1 MSVIELKER
10 VLVAFYEQCETGATP
25 RMIKDRVK
33 EQGKRKLVDIKRVEW
48 CKGNQINI
56 CTLLDTKKET
66 SLT

>member
-33 EQGKRKLVDIKRVEW
+33 E
-48 CKGNQINI
+48 
-56 CTLLDTKKET
+56 TA
-66 SLT
+66 